1 MRIKKQIF
9 PFFLAASFLLT
20 LVACDPASQY
30 KTELDEIDSYLTRI
44 DSLET
49 KFDGI
54 EFDSLNMMVEHVKK
68 NESLIKE
75 LYNPDTLNA
84 EFGRLMNDSK
94 MIRKTLADVGGFE
107 SSIGDELNAVKH
119 QLMDLKEDI
128 LAGLFSDDQIRE
140 YIAIEKEALAKVDD
154 IFANFYATQLEEKN
168 RFYDVVPKVDTFIED
183 LKVKS
188 EVVE

>member
-54 EFDSLNMMVEHVKK
+54 EFDIDGIELATIYTNGYQSFTSNKAPSGFFLSSQID
-68 NESLIKE
+68 ESLDAEKV
-75 LYNPDTLNA
+75 LNN
-84 EFGRLMNDSK
+84 FKNLSK
-94 MIRKTLADVGGFE
+94 
-107 SSIGDELNAVKH
+107 
-119 QLMDLKEDI
+119 
-128 LAGLFSDDQIRE
+128 
-140 YIAIEKEALAKVDD
+140 
-154 IFANFYATQLEEKN
+154 
-168 RFYDVVPKVDTFIED
+168 
-183 LKVKS
+183 
-188 EVVE
+188 

>member
-84 EFGRLMNDSK
+84 EFGSLMNDSK

-128 LAGLFSDDQIRE
+128 LAGLFSDYQIRE

-168 RFYDVVPKVDTFIED
+168 RFYYVVPKVDAFIED